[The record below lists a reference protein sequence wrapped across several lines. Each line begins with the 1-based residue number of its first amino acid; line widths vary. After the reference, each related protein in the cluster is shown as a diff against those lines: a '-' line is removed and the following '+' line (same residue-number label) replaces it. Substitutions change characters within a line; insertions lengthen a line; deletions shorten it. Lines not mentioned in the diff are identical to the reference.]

1 MLFYRLF
8 IKYSGEKRVCVDF
21 VCWLVYNNKDS
32 ERTHLL
38 RLEEIFIM
46 KYRNYDEDY
55 DLNSYKKKSKKPKKR
70 KRKVSISKII
80 LTVACSLIALMI
92 AIGVGGYI
100 YLHAM
105 LNRVDREDTDL
116 NVSVNAEAQKKY
128 EDYINI
134 ALLGIDSRRNDDEG
148 RSDAIIV
155 LTIDKVHDKIK
166 LTSIARD
173 TYVEIVRNGKARKDK
188 ITHAY
193 MYGKAPLAVDTLNRN
208 FELNITDYAS
218 INFFGFAE
226 IIDEIGGV
234 WVDVNAS
241 ERRVM
246 NNKNIPN
253 LRKETGIKCDL
264 VKKTGYQLLSGP
276 QALVYA
282 RDRDTGD
289 DVERG
294 SRQREVLA
302 AMFEQVKNLSL
313 GELIDLCGTVL
324 DNCST
329 SMTNK
334 EMIDIAKWAISAKP
348 TIENLGLP
356 DESCKA
362 YGKTINGTW
371 YYVYDIEF
379 AAKKIHDFILET
391 EETSSK
397 VSSATSK

>member
-1 MLFYRLF
+1 
-8 IKYSGEKRVCVDF
+8 
-21 VCWLVYNNKDS
+21 
-32 ERTHLL
+32 
-38 RLEEIFIM
+38 M

-55 DLNSYKKKSKKPKKR
+55 DLNSYKKKSKKSKGKK
-70 KRKVSISKII
+70 KKVSVSKII
-80 LTVACSLIALMI
+80 LTVACSLIVLMI
-92 AIGVGGYI
+92 VLGVGGYA
-100 YLHAM
+100 YLHSM
-105 LNRVDREDTDL
+105 LNRVDRDETDL
-116 NVSVNAEAQKKY
+116 NVSVDAEVQKKY
-128 EDYINI
+128 EDYTNI

-148 RSDAIIV
+148 RSDAIII

-166 LTSIARD
+166 LTSVARD
-173 TYVEIVRNGKARKDK
+173 TYVEIMRNGKVKKDK

-253 LRKETGIKCDL
+253 LRKETGIKCEL

-313 GELIDLCGTVL
+313 GEIVSLCGTVL

-334 EMIDIAKWAISAKP
+334 EMIDIAKWAITAKP
-348 TIENLGLP
+348 TVENLGLP

-362 YGKTINGTW
+362 YGKTINGIW
-371 YYVYDIEF
+371 YYVYDIDF

-391 EETSSK
+391 EEPVSSVSSTVSSK
-397 VSSATSK
+397 